1 MAFQP
6 LGGICWGLSA
16 VRPPSPV
23 AAGLVVCSGGGWPP
37 AAAPGPCEA
46 ADPPLRVAWPSLAL
60 PPPAVLRPTSTA
72 VASIPTRSVDLIIL
86 RVSPGR
92 FRPVFAALPM
102 GSSSLPMG
110 SPSAPC
116 LHSQETR
123 GLDTTAGW
131 KFHNLSAP
139 RLSTLVELQ
148 HSRLPVHR
156 PCCSAF
162 TADRRL
168 CAGHNT

>member
-37 AAAPGPCEA
+37 AAAPGPCRA

-60 PPPAVLRPTSTA
+60 PPPAVLPPTSTA

-102 GSSSLPMG
+102 GPPPCPWDRLRP
-110 SPSAPC
+110 PSAFPGDTRVRH
-116 LHSQETR
+116 HSGMEVPQPERATPFDSR
-123 GLDTTAGW
+123 RTA
-131 KFHNLSAP
+131 
-139 RLSTLVELQ
+139 
-148 HSRLPVHR
+148 
-156 PCCSAF
+156 AF
-162 TADRRL
+162 TAPSPPAMLLDIHRRPPPMRWP
-168 CAGHNT
+168 